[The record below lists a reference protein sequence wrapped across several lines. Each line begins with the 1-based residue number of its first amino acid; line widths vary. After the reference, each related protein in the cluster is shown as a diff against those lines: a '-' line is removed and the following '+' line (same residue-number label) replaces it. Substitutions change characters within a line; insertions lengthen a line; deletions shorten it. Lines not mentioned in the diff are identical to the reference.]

1 MRSIARAGSCVL
13 LVCALNCS
21 AAIQLP
27 KSAPECVQWASG
39 VLRDAFSEK
48 NVAEAQADVKVT
60 FGEAKAPGDEAFSL
74 EKNGA
79 TVTIR
84 GGGPVGAMYGLL
96 ELAERVHGSAS
107 DGPWEKI
114 AAAIQPTRQRPSLA
128 IRADNV
134 FVHVQPFLLNN
145 LVMWREYIDMLARN
159 RFNMLD
165 LHGGYDLNITSF
177 PNLFPLLVSVPE
189 YPNVGN
195 QQEQA
200 KNLADL
206 KTIVSYA
213 KGRGI
218 KVALMNYSAMVM
230 QRWPGGPPRPV
241 VPPDQLADYT
251 AKATAA
257 LIRQVPDL
265 YEIGFRVGETGQPAS
280 FFKDAYL
287 KGIADAN
294 ASNLRLYTRSW
305 LTTKEQ
311 LEPIA
316 QAAKAGF
323 DIEIKYNGEHLGL
336 PYHAMQRRY
345 GTYSYEHYLDVPA
358 NYGII
363 WQVRANGTHHYWAW
377 ENTDFVRRT
386 VRTFQLG
393 NARGF
398 TLEPPIAYYPVEAAT
413 YYHSDEDKKTYD
425 FIWQKHWM
433 WYLAWGRLGYDAEL
447 PESVIRG
454 AFADHF
460 GSAGEAIYG
469 AMQESSKIVPLVFA
483 YRFVGADQR
492 DYSPETETGYL
503 ENARS
508 IVGRR
513 RPVPEGVLQYALNT
527 PEDDRSFVG
536 IDAWVNERID
546 TMADGRLGPFAVAEV
561 LQKAAE
567 SAQEIIAR
575 APAMEGKRAAEWR
588 LLKTDLEAA
597 AWLGRYH
604 AARILGLTYFE
615 HAWKINDAA
624 EYEKATQLLTQSRE
638 AWKALAQTVDSVYAP
653 VNNPLRGQRQFEWKS
668 LIEPLEKID
677 SQAAGLWAERPR
689 GGAREPSG
697 ARAGPIQLLD
707 TDHPG
712 NDGLNVERMDHVIA
726 RSKRSVSLT
735 CKASATAGLS
745 RVVLWW
751 KPLPSS
757 DFWRSQDMVL
767 GDNGAYATTVPLTSE
782 GLMYMVELQD
792 SRGDARNF
800 PPVLQETPYR
810 IIPPFAE

>member
-1 MRSIARAGSCVL
+1 M
-13 LVCALNCS
+13 
-21 AAIQLP
+21 
-27 KSAPECVQWASG
+27 
-39 VLRDAFSEK
+39 
-48 NVAEAQADVKVT
+48 
-60 FGEAKAPGDEAFSL
+60 
-74 EKNGA
+74 
-79 TVTIR
+79 
-84 GGGPVGAMYGLL
+84 
-96 ELAERVHGSAS
+96 
-107 DGPWEKI
+107 
-114 AAAIQPTRQRPSLA
+114 
-128 IRADNV
+128 
-134 FVHVQPFLLNN
+134 
-145 LVMWREYIDMLARN
+145 
-159 RFNMLD
+159 
-165 LHGGYDLNITSF
+165 
-177 PNLFPLLVSVPE
+177 
-189 YPNVGN
+189 
-195 QQEQA
+195 
-200 KNLADL
+200 
-206 KTIVSYA
+206 
-213 KGRGI
+213 
-218 KVALMNYSAMVM
+218 
-230 QRWPGGPPRPV
+230 
-241 VPPDQLADYT
+241 
-251 AKATAA
+251 
-257 LIRQVPDL
+257 
-265 YEIGFRVGETGQPAS
+265 
-280 FFKDAYL
+280 
-287 KGIADAN
+287 KGITEAN
-294 ASNLRLYTRSW
+294 AGNLRLYTRSW

-336 PYHAMQRRY
+336 PYHAMHRRY

-398 TLEPPIAYYPVEAAT
+398 TLEPPIAYYPVDAAT
-413 YYHSDEDKKTYD
+413 YYRSDEDKKTYN

-433 WYLAWGRLGYDAEL
+433 WYLAWGRLGYDADL
-447 PESVIRG
+447 PESVIRQ
-454 AFADHF
+454 AFADRF
-460 GSAGEAIYG
+460 GPAGEAIYS
-469 AMQESSKIVPLVFA
+469 AMQASSRIVPLVFA

-513 RPVPEGVLQYALNT
+513 RPVPEGLLQYALNT

-536 IDAWVNERID
+536 IDAWVNNRID

-567 SAQEIIAR
+567 TAQEIIAQ
-575 APAMEGKRAAEWR
+575 APALDGQRAAEWR

-615 HAWKINDAA
+615 HAWKINDGA

-638 AWKALAQTVDSVYAP
+638 AWKALAQTTDSVYAP

-668 LIEPLEKID
+668 QIEPLEKTD
-677 SQAAGLWAERPR
+677 SQAAVLWSERPR

-697 ARAGPIQLLD
+697 ARAGPIQVLA

-712 NDGLNVERMDHVIA
+712 SEGLNLERLDHVIA
-726 RSKRSVSLT
+726 GSRRSVSLT
-735 CKASATAGLS
+735 CRASATAGLS

-767 GDNGAYATTVPLTSE
+767 GDDGAYSTTVPLTNE

-792 SRGDARNF
+792 SRGNARNF
-800 PPVLQETPYR
+800 PLVLKETPYR
-810 IIPPFAE
+810 IIPPFAN